1 MARFITEACSNYTAV
16 VELTKLPFI
25 DYIKDTN

>member
-1 MARFITEACSNYTAV
+1 MARFITEACSNYTAI

-25 DYIKDTN
+25 DFIEDTT